1 MDKQLKLKKLKL
13 KQVKATNLH
22 PTPLKLTTQS
32 TYSTKSFPIYP
43 AYLSTKLLSINYSFT
58 PKVSITYWEET
69 EDKIVL
75 RKVNQNTFLLEV
87 ENDCYSQS
95 YSNLEEAVF
104 DLMAYVE
111 TNLLPTKK
119 VTLQ

>member
-1 MDKQLKLKKLKL
+1 MDKQ
-13 KQVKATNLH
+13 
-22 PTPLKLTTQS
+22 LKLTTQS

-104 DLMAYVE
+104 DLMAYAE